1 MRRGVTFLT
10 VLVVL
15 LAIAAAAALGA
26 GTKRAF
32 PGPGFKSCG
41 SFGRPAIRI
50 HVYAKH
56 VRCSKALRINH
67 AYEAGTEV
75 TERGWD
81 ELCLDRFPGWCC
93 GGGGGA
99 VTCKRGHSTVLSV
112 SA

>member
-1 MRRGVTFLT
+1 MAL
-10 VLVVL
+10 LVVL
-15 LAIAAAAALGA
+15 AALLPFAGAAQGAAAN
-26 GTKRAF
+26 RDF

-50 HVYAKH
+50 HLYAK
-56 VRCSKALRINH
+56 RLSCSRARRINN
-67 AYEAGTEV
+67 AYEQGTEV
-75 TERGWD
+75 TERGWN

-99 VTCKRGHSTVLSV
+99 VTCKRGHSTLLAV